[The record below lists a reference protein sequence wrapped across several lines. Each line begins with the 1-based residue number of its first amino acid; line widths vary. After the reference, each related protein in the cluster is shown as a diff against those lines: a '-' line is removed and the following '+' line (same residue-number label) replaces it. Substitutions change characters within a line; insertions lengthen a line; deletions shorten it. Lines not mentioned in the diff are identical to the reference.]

1 MALAQA
7 RAANVALRGLGPTFL
22 VVAFVAAIFFA
33 TESSARADYPFL
45 EGGPAPPPDVV
56 YLPTYTTAGSRPVLM
71 TVKKDHDGSVLVEL
85 IGRLSSGDELRIW
98 ESNRY
103 DASPQEAVGSYVAG
117 LQLMGALTTWTSG
130 QTPDGRANLLY
141 ARIGSTLVVIVGA
154 LAPDQL
160 LRIADS
166 MRRSVS
172 SALIL

>member
-7 RAANVALRGLGPTFL
+7 RAASLTLRGLALTFL

-33 TESSARADYPFL
+33 TESSARSGYPFL

-56 YLPTYTTAGSRPVLM
+56 YLPTYTTADIRPVLM
-71 TVKKDHDGSVLVEL
+71 TVKKDHDGSVDVEL
-85 IGRLSSGDELRIW
+85 ISRSSSGDELRIW

-103 DASPQEAVGSYVAG
+103 DASPHEAVGSFVEG
-117 LQLMGALTTWTSG
+117 PRLMGALTTWTSG

-154 LAPDQL
+154 LAPDEL

-166 MRRSVS
+166 LRRGVS